1 MKPIKT
7 WIVVADG
14 SRARAVV
21 NTGPNTGL
29 KLAGK
34 EMFSANSSPAREMGT
49 DRPGRVHDRKGPGRH
64 AVAPHSDLHVFE
76 KTRFAK
82 EVAALLNKAVLE
94 KWFDRLVLIAPAKTL
109 GDLRAM
115 ISDQVRERVTAE
127 LVQDYTHLK
136 LSELEDILKP
146 RMTL

>member
-1 MKPIKT
+1 MKPINT

-14 SRARAVV
+14 TRARAVL

-29 KLAGK
+29 KLLGE
-34 EMFSANSSPAREMGT
+34 EMFSSNSSPARELGT

-64 AVAPHSDLHVFE
+64 AVAPRSDLHIFE

-82 EVAALLNKAVLE
+82 EVAALLNNAVLE
-94 KWFDRLVLIAPAKTL
+94 KWFDRLVLVAPAKTL

-115 ISDQVRERVTAE
+115 INDQVRERVTAE
-127 LVQDYTHLK
+127 LVHDYTHLS

-146 RMTL
+146 QIVL